1 MKDMI
6 EIGID
11 VGLTGAIA
19 TIDNGRVGV
28 QDMPVKE
35 RVVNGKKTQE
45 LDFKKLDIE
54 LWEISEQKEMWA
66 DPPTAHATL
75 EAVQAMK
82 RKDKKGNFVTQGV
95 ASTFKFGRTYGA
107 TEMCL
112 VCNEIEYTKVSP
124 QKWKRYIFGRT
135 GTTKSDSID
144 MAISLYPDAKKFIWL
159 KKHDGRAEALLL
171 AHYGLKMGGGE

>member
-1 MKDMI
+1 MI

-11 VGLTGAIA
+11 PGLTGAIA
-19 TIDNGRVGV
+19 TIEDGMVGV

-35 RVVNGKKTQE
+35 KVAKGVKTQE
-45 LDFKKLDIE
+45 LDFTALDMA
-54 LWEISEQKEMWA
+54 LWDIVEQKDMWA
-66 DPPTAHATL
+66 DPPSAHATL
-75 EAVQAMK
+75 EGVQAMK

-107 TEMCL
+107 TEMAL
-112 VCNEIEYTKVSP
+112 VANEIDYTKVSP

-144 MAISLYPDAKKFIWL
+144 MALSLYPDAKKFIWL

-171 AHYGLKMGGGE
+171 AHYGLKQGEPE